1 MLIIFTKRSR
11 VLNMQGFWTYQSSEY
26 ASGSEDARV
35 LNMSGLTGFWI
46 CLNMSDY
53 VWLNMPGYVWMAFVL
68 YFPIA
73 IPCLLERVLTYFS
86 AYTKLEVLVLK
97 KMMLF
102 LVGDTKIDFFYS
114 SCNFIGFCFR
124 LDIFTSKISNLLLSL
139 GAERGGGCESW
150 YTLI

>member
-68 YFPIA
+68 YFPIV
-73 IPCLLERVLTYFS
+73 IPCLLERVLTYFN
-86 AYTKLEVLVLK
+86 AYTKLEVLVLR

-124 LDIFTSKISNLLLSL
+124 LNIFTKISNLLLPL

-150 YTLI
+150 YTLF